1 MYRAFLIVYYTH
13 IHLFLLDVKRVIT
26 KYLAR
31 NSSFPTLLSV
41 AFIIV
46 IVAFSQLAASYIQSV
61 YSVKSATTSSPSSC
75 ITYNPTARVITVTC
89 GSATLT
95 DIYNHFHDNNILS
108 KQSPDGIWLLNA
120 RIVIAKGATLHIDST
135 DTKWLKISSPEG
147 TSGSLASPL
156 PNNIDVHGTFK
167 IDSVKITSWD
177 PITNNYAIT
186 NGTRHDQGVGKT
198 DTTISGAP
206 RPYITVEKDAT
217 GTTDITN
224 SEIAYL
230 GYEKGS
236 FSGTGTAGLN
246 YYGGDGSVLRGN
258 NIHHLY
264 FGFYSSG
271 VGSMVIEN
279 NQVHHNT
286 IYGLDPHTATHDMI
300 IRKNVIHDNGQFSII
315 CSLNCNNITIEN
327 NVVYNDGNK
336 NTGAGIMFSRNM
348 VNSIARNNIVR
359 DEAASGISISESH
372 NNQISNNT
380 ISNSGSGITVK
391 NSTNNKI
398 NDNTIINST
407 NGIDTSSSGGA
418 GNIISNNHFI
428 NTPSS
433 SSSSHSSNSVGSNS
447 QPQGTSKHHR
457 SHSLSGH
464 NAKSGLV

>member
-1 MYRAFLIVYYTH
+1 M
-13 IHLFLLDVKRVIT
+13 IT
-26 KYLAR
+26 SYLASVK
-31 NSSFPTLLSV
+31 SSFLPLVL
-41 AFIIV
+41 IILITT
-46 IVAFSQLAASYIQSV
+46 IVALSQLSASYIQSAF
-61 YSVKSATTSSPSSC
+61 SVKTATTSSSSSC
-75 ITYNPTARVITVTC
+75 ITYSPIARVITIAC

-108 KQSPDGIWLLNA
+108 KQSPNAIWLLDA
-120 RIVIAKGATLHIDST
+120 KIVIAKGATFRIDST

-147 TSGSLASPL
+147 ISGSVASVV
-156 PNNIDVHGTFK
+156 PNNIDVHGTLK
-167 IDSVKITSWD
+167 IDSVRITSWD
-177 PITNNYAIT
+177 PLTNNYAIT
-186 NGTRHDQGVGKT
+186 NGTRHDRGVGKS
-198 DTTISGAP
+198 DATISGAP

-224 SEIAYL
+224 SEIAYM

-246 YYGGDGSVLRGN
+246 YYGGDGSTLLGN

-271 VGSMVIEN
+271 VGGMVIEN

-300 IRKNVIHDNGQFSII
+300 IRKNVLHDNGQFSII

-348 VNSIARNNIVR
+348 VNSVARNNIIH

-407 NGIDTSSSGGA
+407 KGIDTSSAGGA

-433 SSSSHSSNSVGSNS
+433 SSSSHLSNNVSSNS
-447 QPQGTSKHHR
+447 QPQGTSKHNR